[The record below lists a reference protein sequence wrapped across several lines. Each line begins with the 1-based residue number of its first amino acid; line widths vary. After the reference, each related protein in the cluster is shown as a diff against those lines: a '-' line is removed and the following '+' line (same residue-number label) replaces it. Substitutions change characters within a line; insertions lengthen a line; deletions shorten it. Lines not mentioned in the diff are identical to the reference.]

1 MYSHGYGPQSSCD
14 RRISCS
20 HIQIEAPL
28 HAEPHRPFVTPLN
41 ISGVRS
47 QQEQFIT
54 FLLWSCGCWSLLCL
68 HFTFLVL
75 FFLSIC
81 NFLAIFIVWGFQ
93 SLYLGFS
100 VFALPLGSFNI
111 NDSLILFNKATVMNW
126 QIKMAEYWSA
136 FMSFHR
142 VAEGPEC
149 LSVLNSCLLAWVA
162 MRQNCLSSA
171 LLCFLSCSSSYLTKM
186 SVCMHICVCCV
197 RVCVSVCVWDG
208 GGEVQLM
215 SSITFLVSIFGRH
228 GDRGGDL
235 HRQRD
240 QKRTEHVLCQE
251 QGECFFLFFVALNL
265 RFFF

>member
-1 MYSHGYGPQSSCD
+1 MLSHTDHLSHRSIFLELEVNRSNSSPFSSDPVAAGLCCACTLL
-14 RRISCS
+14 SLFCFFY
-20 HIQIEAPL
+20 
-28 HAEPHRPFVTPLN
+28 PFVTFLPFFYSLG
-41 ISGVRS
+41 ISEPVFR
-47 QQEQFIT
+47 FI
-54 FLLWSCGCWSLLCL
+54 
-68 HFTFLVL
+68 
-75 FFLSIC
+75 
-81 NFLAIFIVWGFQ
+81 
-93 SLYLGFS
+93 S

-126 QIKMAEYWSA
+126 QIKMAAYWSA

-265 RFFF
+265 RFFSSFLYK

>member
-1 MYSHGYGPQSSCD
+1 MLSHTDHLSHCSIFLELEVNRSNSSPFSSDPVAAGLCCACTLL
-14 RRISCS
+14 SLFCFFY
-20 HIQIEAPL
+20 
-28 HAEPHRPFVTPLN
+28 PFVTFLPFFYSLG
-41 ISGVRS
+41 ISEPVFR
-47 QQEQFIT
+47 FI
-54 FLLWSCGCWSLLCL
+54 
-68 HFTFLVL
+68 
-75 FFLSIC
+75 
-81 NFLAIFIVWGFQ
+81 
-93 SLYLGFS
+93 S

-126 QIKMAEYWSA
+126 QIKMAAYWSA